1 MQDPNEDT
9 EWNDIL
15 RAKGILPAKEPE
27 VTEEALTEMIEQTI
41 QQKQSIEYKLSNMTN
56 EELEE
61 QEDDDENEAI
71 ILEFRRRRL
80 EELKKENQLSK
91 FGDVLEISGVDYV
104 EQVNN
109 AGEGIWVYL
118 HLYKPGIPLCS
129 LINQHFSSLAKK
141 YPKSKFIK
149 SISTTCIPNFP
160 DKNLPAIF
168 VYFEGKAKEQIIG
181 EFSEKL
187 SCDALEWRLSRG
199 GGIKTDLEE
208 DPAKGK
214 KAKDVLMSEMGGI
227 RQGGREGTR
236 RDSDSEDSDEDD
248 W

>member
-15 RAKGILPAKEPE
+15 RAKGILPPKEPE
-27 VTEEALTEMIEQTI
+27 VSEQAITEMIEQTI
-41 QQKQSIEYKLSNMTN
+41 QEKQSVESRLGGLTV

-61 QEDDDENEAI
+61 REDEEDEALL
-71 ILEFRRRRL
+71 LEFRKRRL
-80 EELKKENQLSK
+80 EQMKKEMDASK
-91 FGDVLEISGVDYV
+91 YGEVIEISGREYV

-109 AGEGIWVYL
+109 AGPGIWVFL
-118 HLYKPGIPLCS
+118 HLYKAGIPTCA
-129 LINQHFSSLAKK
+129 LINQHFRVLANKF
-141 YPKSKFIK
+141 PKAKFIK

-168 VYFEGKAKEQIIG
+168 VYFEGSVKEQIIG
-181 EFSEKL
+181 DHEFPKQI

-199 GGIKTDLEE
+199 GGLETTLKQE
-208 DPAKGK
+208 PRKAKGPS
-214 KAKDVLMSEMGGI
+214 DVTFGEL
-227 RQGGREGTR
+227 RRGRS
-236 RDSDSEDSDEDD
+236 DSDSSSDEAD

>member
-1 MQDPNEDT
+1 MQDINEDT

-15 RAKGILPAKEPE
+15 RKKGILPPKEPE
-27 VTEEALTEMIEQTI
+27 VTEEAITEMIEKTI
-41 QQKQSIEYKLSNMTN
+41 AEKQSVEARLGDLSV
-56 EELEE
+56 EQLDELE
-61 QEDDDENEAI
+61 DDEDELI
-71 ILEFRRRRL
+71 LLEFRKRRL
-80 EELKKENQLSK
+80 QEMLKEEKLSK

-109 AGEGIWVYL
+109 AGPGVWVYL
-118 HLYKPGIPLCS
+118 HLYKSGIPLCN
-129 LINQHFSSLAKK
+129 LINQHFTMLAAKF
-141 YPKSKFIK
+141 PKAKFIK

-187 SCDALEWRLSRG
+187 TCDLLEWRLSRT
-199 GGIKTDLEE
+199 GGIKTDIEE
-208 DPAKGK
+208 DPRGKG
-214 KAKDVLMSEMGGI
+214 AKDVMMGELGV
-227 RQGGREGTR
+227 GR
-236 RDSDSEDSDEDD
+236 RDHDSSDEDD